1 MILHKVR
8 LLIKNNTKIWLMN
21 LNSFKIYS
29 INGLMIMPAIP
40 HLLTL
45 PRSLTNNSW
54 RIFFAN
60 LSILLFPFNFP
71 ICPQSVKPSLTC
83 GSLSESGPWRESAS
97 GSSPRP
103 PTFVLCCRHHEQSCR
118 SFPAQRVRVLSILS
132 VQKMFVSLRTQR
144 ASSAPVLGQIR

>member
-83 GSLSESGPWRESAS
+83 GSLSESGPWRESTS

-103 PTFVLCCRHHEQSCR
+103 PTGARSDPVMNCR
-118 SFPAQRVRVLSILS
+118 SLRLSA
-132 VQKMFVSLRTQR
+132 
-144 ASSAPVLGQIR
+144 ASKSSSIISQNHWQTLLEESYPS